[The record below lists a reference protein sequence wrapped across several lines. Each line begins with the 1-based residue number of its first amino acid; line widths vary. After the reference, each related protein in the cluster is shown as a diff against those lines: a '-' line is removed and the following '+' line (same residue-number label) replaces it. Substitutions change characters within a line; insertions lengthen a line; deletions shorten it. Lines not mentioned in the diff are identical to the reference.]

1 MPKEIQQ
8 DRRMR
13 SLVLELQRS
22 GYVVKFKSEEK
33 YIVLRKRVLR
43 ESSSI
48 LFALLWMFLSR
59 Y

>member
-8 DRRMR
+8 GRRMR

-22 GYVVKFKSEEK
+22 GYVVKFKSKEK

-48 LFALLWMFLSR
+48 LFELLWMFLSR

>member
-22 GYVVKFKSEEK
+22 GYVVKFKSKEK

-48 LFALLWMFLSR
+48 LFELLWMFLSR

>member
-8 DRRMR
+8 GRRMR

-22 GYVVKFKSEEK
+22 GYVVKFKSKEK
-33 YIVLRKRVLR
+33 YIVLRKRVFR

-48 LFALLWMFLSR
+48 LFELLWMFLSR

>member
-1 MPKEIQQ
+1 
-8 DRRMR
+8 MR

-22 GYVVKFKSEEK
+22 GYVVKFKSKEK

-48 LFALLWMFLSR
+48 LFELLWMFLSR

>member
-8 DRRMR
+8 GRRMR

-22 GYVVKFKSEEK
+22 GYVVKFKSKEK

-43 ESSSI
+43 ESSST
-48 LFALLWMFLSR
+48 LFELLWMFLSR

>member
-1 MPKEIQQ
+1 
-8 DRRMR
+8 MR

>member
-22 GYVVKFKSEEK
+22 GYVVKFKSKEK